1 MFNFAFLYSTVLCG
15 LAKGNIVAVDLRMG
29 RTAQNYK
36 GFSGAVRDIACH
48 PSEPYIVS
56 VGLDRFLRVHH
67 KTTKQLLVK
76 VCLFVNLGV
85 VVRVES
91 ATFMMNFLFYFRNT
105 WFLV

>member
-1 MFNFAFLYSTVLCG
+1 VLNTVSLSSTVLCG

-36 GFSGAVRDIACH
+36 GFVGAVRDIACH

-67 KTTKQLLVK
+67 RTTKQLLLK
-76 VCLFVNLGV
+76 VYL
-85 VVRVES
+85 
-91 ATFMMNFLFYFRNT
+91 
-105 WFLV
+105 